1 MDDQRVDEEVV
12 VGGGGGGGGG
22 GGAGMK
28 ETPARKPH
36 GSGKRPLIFHG
47 LVHL

>member
-12 VGGGGGGGGG
+12 VGGG